1 MNFSKLLIKKGRKKI
16 MKRLIFIIAACV
28 FVVVPAR
35 ADLWNTGVDDSG
47 VALPYDTA
55 DPHYTLTS
63 VPSGPSTAK
72 AIAPH
77 SAWVTPPT
85 DARWIAPTSSSTNDQ
100 VGWYI
105 FETTF
110 NLVDTIGVVV
120 SGKWATDNSGEIW
133 LNGSN
138 TGIVRAHGVA
148 GNFKNLVDF
157 EITSDDF
164 IVGDNT
170 LEFKIYNGGVLPDIN
185 YGGPMGL
192 LVTDMQVVPV
202 PSAVLLGILG
212 LSAAG
217 IKLRKFA

>member
-1 MNFSKLLIKKGRKKI
+1 MEKS
-16 MKRLIFIIAACV
+16 MKRLIFIIAVCV
-28 FVVVPAR
+28 FVAVPAM

-47 VALPYDTA
+47 VALTYGTA

-77 SAWVTPPT
+77 SAWVTPPA
-85 DARWIAPTSSSTNDQ
+85 DARWIAPTSSSTNDP
-100 VGWYI
+100 VGWYV
-105 FETTF
+105 FETAF
-110 NLVDTIGVVV
+110 NLVDTSGVVV

-148 GNFKNLVDF
+148 GNFSNLVYF
-157 EITSDDF
+157 EITSGF
-164 IVGDNT
+164 IAGDNT
-170 LEFKIYNGGVLPDIN
+170 LEFKVYNGGIPPTPN

-202 PSAVLLGILG
+202 PGAVLLGVLG
-212 LSAAG
+212 LSVVGA
-217 IKLRKFA
+217 KLRKFA